1 MTARASESEVVA
13 RERIMAKPDGRPENV
28 DEFMA
33 DLTVDERR
41 VLERLRGTIKK
52 ACPEAEEV
60 ISYGMPAYKYHGML
74 LWFTAHDKYCGLY
87 VRPGNVKWIQNDLR
101 PYRPSKS
108 TIRFTVEKPLPD
120 GLVRKIVKESMRMNL
135 LREEEKPKRKK
146 EKPKKI

>member
-1 MTARASESEVVA
+1 MAD
-13 RERIMAKPDGRPENV
+13 ERGRPENV

-33 DLTVDERR
+33 DLTAEERGP
-41 VLERLRGTIKK
+41 LERLRRTVKK

-74 LWFTAHDKYCGLY
+74 LWFTAHDKHFGVY
-87 VRPGNVKWIQNDLR
+87 VRPGNVKALER
-101 PYRPSKS
+101 ELKPYRGSKS

-135 LREEEKPKRKK
+135 LREEEKPSKK
-146 EKPKKI
+146 KTRMY